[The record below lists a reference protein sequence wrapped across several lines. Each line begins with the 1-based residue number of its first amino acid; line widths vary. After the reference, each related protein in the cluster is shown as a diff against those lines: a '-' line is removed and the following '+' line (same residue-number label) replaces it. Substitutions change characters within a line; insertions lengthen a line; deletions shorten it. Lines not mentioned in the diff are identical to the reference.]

1 MPALVGLNAGFQRR
15 QMGAGGPQAFVGQ
28 GDPVP
33 CLAPRRSRLFFGLP
47 GRFGSCGIL
56 PNARRRR
63 SRWPL

>member
-1 MPALVGLNAGFQRR
+1 
-15 QMGAGGPQAFVGQ
+15 MGAGGPQAFVGQ